1 MLAIEIGN
9 KSIVI
14 DQIAYI
20 TQQTDTDST
29 SNWVSS
35 VSATG
40 TFTKPAGTS
49 IPTGTSGIP
58 SGWTVVDV

>member
-29 SNWVSS
+29 SYTLVL
-35 VSATG
+35 VD
-40 TFTKPAGTS
+40 GTS
-49 IPTGTSGIP
+49 FNITQSQYDTIKTYLTS
-58 SGWTVVDV
+58 D

>member
-29 SNWVSS
+29 SYTLVL
-35 VSATG
+35 VD
-40 TFTKPAGTS
+40 GTS
-49 IPTGTSGIP
+49 FNITQSQYNTIKTYLTSN
-58 SGWTVVDV
+58 